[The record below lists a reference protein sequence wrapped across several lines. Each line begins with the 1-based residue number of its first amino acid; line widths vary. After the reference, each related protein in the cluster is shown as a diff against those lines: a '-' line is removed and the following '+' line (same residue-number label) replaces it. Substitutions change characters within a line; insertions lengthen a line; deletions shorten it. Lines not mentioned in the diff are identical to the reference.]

1 MDQSSVNQLRF
12 FLKKTSS
19 KQSSLVT
26 EIRSR
31 TLNTLQLCWKIKW
44 NLKLIE
50 QYNKIPSQTWYEF
63 ISLIR
68 NLETEMKSIPWISFN
83 GLGLKIIL
91 QMSNFALSLVA
102 IEGGGKV
109 WGWNAIRVAYV
120 NCFILN
126 KQ

>member
-50 QYNKIPSQTWYEF
+50 QYNKFPSKTWYEF

-68 NLETEMKSIPWISFN
+68 NLETEMKSIPWISLD